1 MVLNDVSIKKYCEAG
16 MVEPYEPKMVNPAS
30 LDLRFSGRYRLPRTE
45 WGNMGEMEMLSLA
58 MELDRYPEMWEK
70 IKHELWGET
79 FEVEHLVL
87 VPGQVVL
94 ADTLEVVNIPVNLR
108 GVLWLKSS
116 RGRELLEHMH
126 AGYVDPGFYGSLT
139 LEMVNA
145 APWPMLL
152 KKGQPILQLELA
164 ECHIPEKSY
173 RATGRYNEQGEPQPS
188 K

>member
-1 MVLNDVSIKKYCEAG
+1 
-16 MVEPYEPKMVNPAS
+16 
-30 LDLRFSGRYRLPRTE
+30 
-45 WGNMGEMEMLSLA
+45 MGEMEMLSLA
-58 MELDRYPEMWEK
+58 TELDRCPEMWEK
-70 IKHELWGET
+70 MKHELWGET

-126 AGYVDPGFYGSLT
+126 AGYVDPGFCGSLT

-164 ECHIPEKSY
+164 ECYPPANSY
-173 RATGRYNEQGEPQPS
+173 KVTGRYNGQDKPQQA